1 MKSNIIELNVD
12 VESIVEIFEKS
23 GYECYIVGGAIRDK
37 LIGRD
42 VNDWDF
48 TTDANPD
55 QILEVAKKHGVK
67 AIPTG
72 KKFGTIILVLNGE
85 KYEVTTYRIEKD
97 YVDHREPSVVY
108 YSDSLIEDLKR
119 RDFTINSLAYDIESG
134 IVDYFEG
141 ISDLNNRV
149 IRCVGDAEERFEEDA
164 LRMLRAIRFAT
175 QLNFEIES
183 RTMDAI
189 LKKRNLLTFL
199 SEERIREELNKILL
213 SNNPRKGLNLFVKTG
228 IVEIIFPELKDM
240 IGFEQNTPHHDMDVF
255 DHTISVVEN
264 TPCRLNIRLAAL
276 LHDIAKP
283 KCYLEDD
290 KGTGHF
296 YGHEKESSILADEFL
311 RRLKYSN
318 EMTESVV
325 NLVKNHMHVYRG
337 EYTDKAIKKFVNKLK
352 PNTLYDFIDLQ
363 WADVM
368 STTHRGETG
377 FLDELKRRYEDI
389 LERNEAFSLK
399 DLNINGNDLMNAG
412 FDRGPIIG
420 EILEYI
426 LERVLEK
433 PELNKKNELLQI
445 AETEFLSEKVF

>member
-1 MKSNIIELNVD
+1 MKSNVIELNDD
-12 VESIVEIFEKS
+12 VESIIKIFKKS

-37 LIGRD
+37 LIGRG

-55 QILEVAKKHGVK
+55 QILELARKNSVK
-67 AIPTG
+67 SIPTG
-72 KKFGTIILVLNGE
+72 KKFGTITLLINDE

-119 RDFTINSLAYDIESG
+119 RDFTINSLAYDIEMG
-134 IVDYFEG
+134 VVDYFEG
-141 ISDLNNRV
+141 ISDLKNRI
-149 IRCVGDAEERFEEDA
+149 IRCVGEAEERFEEDA
-164 LRMLRAIRFAT
+164 LRMLRAIRFAA

-189 LKKRNLLTFL
+189 LKKKNLLTFL

-213 SNNPRKGLNLFVKTG
+213 SNNPRKGLDLFVKTG
-228 IVEIIFPELKDM
+228 IIEVIFPELKDM

-255 DHTISVVEN
+255 DHTISVVEK

-283 KCYLEDD
+283 KCYLEDET
-290 KGTGHF
+290 GVGHF
-296 YGHEKESSILADEFL
+296 YGHEKESSILANEFL
-311 RRLKYSN
+311 KRLKYSN

-368 STTHRGETG
+368 STTHRGETE
-377 FLDELKRRYEDI
+377 FLEVLKRRYEAI

-399 DLNINGNDLMNAG
+399 DLDINGNDLMNAG

-426 LERVLEK
+426 LEKVLEN
-433 PELNKKNELLQI
+433 PDLNRKKKLMKI
-445 AETEFLSEKVF
+445 AETKFLN